1 MSPRPQNEK
10 KFGQWDEL
18 PGGGRRYRLD
28 VPGKLGWLARYLK
41 DVDANEATVR
51 FWREIYDD
59 TGKPVET
66 HEKFPVDKGHQKGQ
80 DAAMTITKQTVAD
93 KLAAYLH
100 HEITL
105 AQLVDWSE
113 RALMD
118 GEVAERD
125 AKTLSSV
132 IARLGVADVRAF
144 GLAWEDCEE
153 LLRKLGFSP
162 RVEVVAA

>member
-1 MSPRPQNEK
+1 
-10 KFGQWDEL
+10 
-18 PGGGRRYRLD
+18 
-28 VPGKLGWLARYLK
+28 
-41 DVDANEATVR
+41 
-51 FWREIYDD
+51 
-59 TGKPVET
+59 
-66 HEKFPVDKGHQKGQ
+66 
-80 DAAMTITKQTVAD
+80 MTITKQTVAD
-93 KLAAYLH
+93 KIAAYLH

-118 GEVAERD
+118 GELAERD

-132 IARLGVADVRAF
+132 IARLGVADMRAF

-162 RVEVVAA
+162 RVSLFVHASEIINHFGRKRWPARRSARPESDHSVSPCRTRMSDAYGHDSSFSPLTRWNSRTLLVTSVRPPATACPAMSKS